1 MPATEVDPSFW
12 TGSLGGKRVR
22 FRDGE
27 LVKKTRR
34 NHAPAFKAKVALEA
48 AREEATITELSRKY
62 ALHTN
67 QIRAWK
73 EQLLSGA
80 VGLFASGVEVQRDQD
95 DLVKDL
101 HAKIG
106 ELTVERDFLSTALKR

>member
-1 MPATEVDPSFW
+1 M
-12 TGSLGGKRVR
+12 
-22 FRDGE
+22 
-27 LVKKTRR
+27 KTRR

-62 ALHTN
+62 GLHTN

-73 EQLLSGA
+73 EQLLAGA
-80 VGLFASGVEVQRDQD
+80 ATLFASGVEPLRDQD

-106 ELTVERDFLSTALKR
+106 ELTVERDFLSRVLKR

>member
-1 MPATEVDPSFW
+1 M
-12 TGSLGGKRVR
+12 
-22 FRDGE
+22 
-27 LVKKTRR
+27 KKTRR

-62 ALHTN
+62 GLHTN

-80 VGLFASGVEVQRDQD
+80 VGMFASGVEVQRDQD

-106 ELTVERDFLSTALKR
+106 ELTVERDFLSRALKR

>member
-1 MPATEVDPSFW
+1 MPLGLAAPPLQEVLEVDPDSW

-48 AREEATITELSRKY
+48 AREEATITEL
-62 ALHTN
+62 
-67 QIRAWK
+67 
-73 EQLLSGA
+73 
-80 VGLFASGVEVQRDQD
+80 GL
-95 DLVKDL
+95 DLVL
-101 HAKIG
+101 G
-106 ELTVERDFLSTALKR
+106 PLGS

>member
-1 MPATEVDPSFW
+1 
-12 TGSLGGKRVR
+12 
-22 FRDGE
+22 
-27 LVKKTRR
+27 
-34 NHAPAFKAKVALEA
+34 VALEA

-62 ALHTN
+62 GLHTN

-73 EQLLSGA
+73 EQLLAGA
-80 VGLFASGVEVQRDQD
+80 AGLFSSGVEVQRDQD

-106 ELTVERDFLSTALKR
+106 ELTVERDFLSRVLKR

>member
-1 MPATEVDPSFW
+1 M
-12 TGSLGGKRVR
+12 
-22 FRDGE
+22 
-27 LVKKTRR
+27 KKTRR

-62 ALHTN
+62 GLHTN

-73 EQLLSGA
+73 EQLLAGA
-80 VGLFASGVEVQRDQD
+80 VGLFASGVEQQRDQD

-106 ELTVERDFLSTALKR
+106 ELTVERDFLSRALKR

>member
-1 MPATEVDPSFW
+1 
-12 TGSLGGKRVR
+12 
-22 FRDGE
+22 
-27 LVKKTRR
+27 VKKTRR

-62 ALHTN
+62 GLHTN

-80 VGLFASGVEVQRDQD
+80 VGLFASGVEQLRDQD
-95 DLVKDL
+95 ELVRDL

-106 ELTVERDFLSTALKR
+106 ELTVERDFLSRALKR

>member
-1 MPATEVDPSFW
+1 M
-12 TGSLGGKRVR
+12 
-22 FRDGE
+22 
-27 LVKKTRR
+27 KKARR
-34 NHAPAFKAKVALEA
+34 NRAPAFKVAVALEA

-62 ALHTN
+62 GLHTN

-80 VGLFASGVEVQRDQD
+80 VGLFASGLEAQRDQD

-106 ELTVERDFLSTALKR
+106 ELTVERDFLSRVLER

>member
-1 MPATEVDPSFW
+1 
-12 TGSLGGKRVR
+12 
-22 FRDGE
+22 
-27 LVKKTRR
+27 VKKTRR

-62 ALHTN
+62 GLHTN

-80 VGLFASGVEVQRDQD
+80 VGMFASGVEVQRDQD

-106 ELTVERDFLSTALKR
+106 ELTVERDFLSRALKR

>member
-1 MPATEVDPSFW
+1 V
-12 TGSLGGKRVR
+12 
-22 FRDGE
+22 
-27 LVKKTRR
+27 
-34 NHAPAFKAKVALEA
+34 FKAEVVWEA
-48 AREEATITELSRKY
+48 AREEATITVLCRKCG
-62 ALHTN
+62 LHTN

-106 ELTVERDFLSTALKR
+106 ELTVERGSLPRALKR

>member
-1 MPATEVDPSFW
+1 
-12 TGSLGGKRVR
+12 
-22 FRDGE
+22 
-27 LVKKTRR
+27 VKKTRR

-62 ALHTN
+62 GLHTN

-73 EQLLSGA
+73 EQLLAGA
-80 VGLFASGVEVQRDQD
+80 ATLFASGVEQLRDQD

-106 ELTVERDFLSTALKR
+106 ELTVERDFLSRVLKR

>member
-1 MPATEVDPSFW
+1 V
-12 TGSLGGKRVR
+12 KRS
-22 FRDGE
+22 
-27 LVKKTRR
+27 RR
-34 NHAPAFKAKVALEA
+34 NHAPEFKAKVALEA
-48 AREEATITELSRKY
+48 AREELTITELGRKY
-62 ALHTN
+62 GLHTN

-95 DLVKDL
+95 ELVRDL

-106 ELTVERDFLSTALKR
+106 ELTVEHDFLSRVLKR